1 MNAPALIFG
10 FLLAT
15 AAGLIYH
22 LIRGGPLSRMAL
34 YLASAWVGFAAGHVV
49 GGWLGLSLLRLG
61 ALNLFPAAL
70 ATLLALLLADLL
82 APRDKFSGDRS
93 RRKPPFRPRG

>member
-1 MNAPALIFG
+1 MNVPALIFG

-22 LIRGGPLSRMAL
+22 LIRGGPLSRLAL
-34 YLASAWVGFAAGHVV
+34 YLASAWMSFAAGHIV
-49 GGWLGLSLLRLG
+49 GGWLGLTFLRLG

-70 ATLLALLLADLL
+70 ATLLALLLADVL
-82 APRDKFSGDRS
+82 APRTKPSTDRS
-93 RRKPPFRPRG
+93 HPKPPLSPRG